1 MAIINHEFDKKYWL
15 GWADAYIEDV
25 VEETPG
31 NFTDEYRE
39 KIALWLFKMSLEQHN
54 NWKRAEGN

>member
-1 MAIINHEFDKKYWL
+1 MRHEFDKKYWL
-15 GWADAYIEDV
+15 GWSDAYIEDV
-25 VEETPG
+25 IKETPS

-54 NWKRAEGN
+54 NWKRAEAIFK